1 MSKDVSDAVKGLD
14 RKAAALKIQSSITD
28 LPPIDQ
34 KEAHKLPPI
43 KKAKK
48 LIEIPMPLPDQLI
61 EGVLHKGSTMI
72 YGGGAKTN
80 KTFALM
86 DMGISVATGRD
97 WWNLKTAKGKVLYL
111 DFELPEVFFANRLN
125 KIADEK
131 KVSVEELADLDVWNL
146 RGHATDMSELTE
158 EILERIKETKYS
170 LIIVDPIYKVLGERD
185 ENSAGDINSL
195 LNEFEKIAVASGASV
210 VAGHHF
216 SKGSQAG
223 KEAMDRVSGS
233 GVFARSPDAM
243 VTITKHE
250 EKDAYTVEATLR
262 HLKSL
267 DPFCVEWK
275 YPLMVRNS
283 NLDPQKLKKPGAAQ
297 RRFTDKQ
304 VFDLLN
310 DGPLTTG
317 EWKAKAKKELGMSDR
332 AFADYKAGLVNAKM
346 VHQPQGKNGSWHQ
359 GAPLVQQAQTPTAQ
373 PPKK

>member
-1 MSKDVSDAVKGLD
+1 
-14 RKAAALKIQSSITD
+14 
-28 LPPIDQ
+28 
-34 KEAHKLPPI
+34 
-43 KKAKK
+43 
-48 LIEIPMPLPDQLI
+48 
-61 EGVLHKGSTMI
+61 MI

-86 DMGISVATGRD
+86 DMAISVAAGRD
-97 WWNLKTAKGKVLYL
+97 WWNLKTTKGKVLYM

-131 KVSVEELADLDVWNL
+131 KVAVDELKDLDVWNL

-158 EILERIKETKYS
+158 EILNRIKTTEYS
-170 LIIVDPIYKVLGERD
+170 LIICDPIYKVLGDRD

-195 LNEFEKIAVASGASV
+195 LNEFEMIAVESGAAI

-216 SKGSQAG
+216 SKGAQG
-223 KEAMDRVSGS
+223 NKEALDRVSGS

-250 EKDAYTVEATLR
+250 EKDAYTVETTLR

-283 NLDPQKLKKPGAAQ
+283 NLDPSKLKKPGAAQ
-297 RRFTDKQ
+297 RKYSDAELLSCLDEKPLSTGDWHKQAEERFGIKRRTFMDYKKR
-304 VFDLLN
+304 LN
-310 DGPLTTG
+310 ADDVVTEEGGLWRHVLHQRPAFVQQTQ
-317 EWKAKAKKELGMSDR
+317 KHIAQPKKE
-332 AFADYKAGLVNAKM
+332 
-346 VHQPQGKNGSWHQ
+346 
-359 GAPLVQQAQTPTAQ
+359 
-373 PPKK
+373 